1 MGNKRI
7 AINGQFTA
15 RKMTGQERFAYEIV
29 KELDLIVDAK
39 DWVLVVPKDAV
50 NIPKLYNIPII
61 KYGRLRGHYGSRSIF
76 SIILFGIIFFL

>member
-50 NIPKLYNIPII
+50 NIPKLYNRKNRPAPIMTP
-61 KYGRLRGHYGSRSIF
+61 
-76 SIILFGIIFFL
+76 

>member
-29 KELDLIVDAK
+29 KEQDMIDE
-39 DWVLVVPKDAV
+39 PKDCV
-50 NIPKLYNIPII
+50 
-61 KYGRLRGHYGSRSIF
+61 
-76 SIILFGIIFFL
+76 